1 VTLLALAVAGRGVVD
16 PDTPVVHADDE
27 GFLRGRAAFETVRVY
42 GGRPFRLDRHLE
54 RLQASSRRLGLPAP
68 DAAEL
73 QRMSTGALRSA
84 GVPNAVLRLYCTP
97 GREGAGGP
105 AAFVLVVSL
114 PEDLEQ
120 LRLRGVRLVS
130 VELGIDPSWP
140 LGGVKSTSY
149 AVNMVAV
156 DRARAAGGDDA
167 LLLARGRIVLEGPTS
182 NIWWRR
188 DGTLYTPALETGILA
203 GVTREVLAE
212 AAGGLGYELEE
223 GAFPVDELLGADEV
237 FMSSSVRE
245 VMPVSAVDGRPIAVG
260 PAARELQEALREAA
274 TTGT

>member
-1 VTLLALAVAGRGVVD
+1 MTLLARAVAGRGVVD

-54 RLQASSRRLGLPAP
+54 RLQESARRLGLPAP

-73 QRMSTGALRSA
+73 QRMSTGALR
-84 GVPNAVLRLYCTP
+84 
-97 GREGAGGP
+97 EGAGDP

-114 PEDLEQ
+114 PDDLEQ
-120 LRLRGVRLVS
+120 LRLRGLRLVS

-188 DGTLYTPALETGILA
+188 DRTLYTPALEVGVLA
-203 GVTREVLAE
+203 GVTRAVLAE
-212 AAGGLGYELEE
+212 AAGGLGYELRE
-223 GAFPVDELLGADEV
+223 GAFALDELLAADEV

-245 VMPVSAVDGRPIAVG
+245 VMPVAAVDGQAMTVG
-260 PAARELQEALREAA
+260 PAARGLQEALREAA
-274 TTGT
+274 TRGT